1 MKRQAASVRLRQEG
15 AGQGSQNVWPVVKS
29 YVPVEDCFRATGYG
43 TAGVVRR
50 APNGSIAGAFF
61 VLSLIRGGVTGAFGK
76 DGSSEAQVDGIL
88 HSLKGSVP
96 PFEPGP
102 AGLAARYIWGAYAW
116 SLKQGSRWPAAFG
129 RRYLRLAPAL
139 EGSQD
144 TWLEQFAGPGGLMPA
159 GLGEVVRRNA
169 RAMEDVPD
177 GQEVLIYT
185 TATLALDDSRATVLA
200 LRDWGPDFIE
210 ESSGNG
216 SVRFGW
222 TREYPKGHWSPL
234 SRLGGRQSLGSV
246 EITGSGTMIAQ
257 AKTLSMAA
265 GLISLLRDRLGGRM
279 GLIKTE
285 WQDFAAMTT
294 R

>member
-1 MKRQAASVRLRQEG
+1 
-15 AGQGSQNVWPVVKS
+15 VWPVVKS

-61 VLSLIRGGVTGAFGK
+61 VLALIRGGVTGAFGK

-129 RRYLRLAPAL
+129 TQYLRLAPAL

-144 TWLEQFAGPGGLMPA
+144 NWLEQFAGPGGLMPA

-200 LRDWGPDFIE
+200 LRDRGPDFIE
-210 ESSGNG
+210 GSSENG

-257 AKTLSMAA
+257 AKTLSMAS

-279 GLIKTE
+279 RLIKTE
-285 WQDFAAMTT
+285 WKDFASTT
-294 R
+294 QR